1 VVLHVRKCVRDGA
14 DMLKMYDVIL
24 KIGKQTIPQDAQ
36 FVRKM
41 ID

>member
-1 VVLHVRKCVRDGA
+1 
-14 DMLKMYDVIL
+14 MYDVIL